1 MKIIVFALYCL
12 NCAVVFGQ
20 PPAVLTTPASS
31 LRLFKEDLSKNNPHA
46 LDLVKRLRTAAD
58 SLLTMQPVSVMDK
71 AFTPESGDKHD
82 YMSQAPYFWYDSSKP
97 NGKPYLR
104 RDGQRNPEI
113 YKITDRTDLG
123 RLADASRLLALAWYA
138 AGDEKYARKA
148 TTLLETWFINDATR
162 MHPNLDFGQA
172 IPGVNSGRGIGII
185 ETVSLLQITDAAV
198 LLQGSAAWSS
208 THAAALKKWFAA
220 YLNWLLTSKNGR
232 DEHAAKNNHGT
243 WYYAQAIDFALFT
256 GDDSRASSLLRES
269 EVRLDS
275 QLSADGRQP
284 LELERTNGLG
294 YSSMDLRG
302 WCTVATLAAVH
313 GADLWQYTTSKG
325 AGIKKAI
332 DWLLPFVLGRQPWTY
347 QQIGHYNAAAYFY
360 PILLQAALV
369 YKDPTYREAGGTFQK
384 QGLELAA
391 SLVYYQR

>member
-1 MKIIVFALYCL
+1 MKIIVFSLCCLYCT
-12 NCAVVFGQ
+12 VVFCQ

-31 LRLFKEDLSKNNPHA
+31 LRLFKEDLSKINPHA

-58 SLLTMQPVSVMDK
+58 SLLTMQPVSVMNK

-113 YKITDRTDLG
+113 YNITDRTDLG

-148 TTLLETWFINDATR
+148 TALLETWFINDATR

-185 ETVSLLQITDAAV
+185 ETVSLLQITDAAI
-198 LLQGSAAWSS
+198 LLQGSAAWTSMD
-208 THAAALKKWFAA
+208 AAALKNWFAA
-220 YLNWLLTSKNGR
+220 YLNWMLTSKNGR

-243 WYYAQAIDFALFT
+243 WYFAQAIDFALFS
-256 GDDSRASSLLRES
+256 GDNSRASSLLRES

-275 QLSADGRQP
+275 QLNASQP
-284 LELERTNGLG
+284 LLPGPALISGNTQRRRAQGSKKRSTGCFRLHSAANPGSISRSGTIMRRRIFILSCYRLPWCIKIPPTG
-294 YSSMDLRG
+294 KPRG
-302 WCTVATLAAVH
+302 
-313 GADLWQYTTSKG
+313 
-325 AGIKKAI
+325 
-332 DWLLPFVLGRQPWTY
+332 PFKNRDR
-347 QQIGHYNAAAYFY
+347 N
-360 PILLQAALV
+360 
-369 YKDPTYREAGGTFQK
+369 
-384 QGLELAA
+384 
-391 SLVYYQR
+391 